1 MVASNVVGKG
11 PASIPSNEIRTI
23 KTQANKDNLV
33 EDFSLKSVSSDSIR
47 VEWKMPERRT
57 NSLKGYKIIYR
68 NEDKKELPKWVTSFF
83 CLVLGDFYINSNEF
97 NLGFNVLI
105 HSVKHRNSNVLWR
118 TWGLRW
124 WRIQEEDNWRF
135 HDVANSNWRVGR
147 GLALLC
153 SGAVR
158 YWRGGQLGR
167 VHC

>member
-68 NEDKKELPKWVTSFF
+68 NEDKKELPK
-83 CLVLGDFYINSNEF
+83 
-97 NLGFNVLI
+97 
-105 HSVKHRNSNVLWR
+105 
-118 TWGLRW
+118 
-124 WRIQEEDNWRF
+124 
-135 HDVANSNWRVGR
+135 
-147 GLALLC
+147 
-153 SGAVR
+153 
-158 YWRGGQLGR
+158 
-167 VHC
+167 